1 MKKLWALILS
11 LCMLIAFTGC
21 SGVQK
26 ELLDAMNKTNSWEAI
41 EITQTGNISV
51 AFMGEKKT
59 IGMTSQGYTNSKD
72 LTGYVTTKMSDPSGE
87 MLLPEMEMYIDGG
100 KTYINKNYF
109 EQTCTLS
116 GMPVP
121 RKLAAMDADYIGLA
135 DINSAMG
142 NVTSMMGTTDF
153 NAKTYELYEKIGKE
167 MGIDLAVKK
176 EGNSYIIELDGKMLG
191 DMIAKF
197 MDPKNMMKYLEIM
210 KDTLGIDLTAFV
222 GEIEEIDVVQLQ
234 ESIDLIKELLVQS
247 TMKVKY
253 TITDK
258 EFKQDIQMNLILG
271 EDMNMSMDLVS
282 TSKKVAP
289 KEVKMPEK
297 KVELSMEEY
306 MGLMTPNGVLVDLTT
321 GKIMN
326 MAQGMTQE
334 VKTIKVIKEA
344 EEIYVPFK
352 AVVTELGHEI
362 DYNEETKEAILIQD
376 GKDVV
381 VKVVLKGNTSYV
393 SLTELQNQGFNVT
406 VEGTSL
412 IILD

>member
-222 GEIEEIDVVQLQ
+222 GEIEQIDVVQLQ

-352 AVVTELGHEI
+352 AVATELGHEI
-362 DYNEETKEAILIQD
+362 DYNEKTKEAILIQD